1 MTAPPDI
8 PEQRDDLAVAL
19 AEALGEHLSS
29 MTYTTGST
37 VFKEGEVEGHAF
49 LIESGMVEISR
60 LVAGKN
66 VKLGVLGP
74 GELFGEMAS
83 LDNQKRSA
91 TATALCDTELMPIS
105 AEHLQKLVDQTHPL
119 VNLLLRLLLNRFRV
133 TQNRALF
140 GDKLDGA
147 SDTAKGIKTDKFLE
161 SARARAIERIKF
173 EKALREALQRRE
185 FELHFQPVVR
195 LSDRSIA
202 GFEALIRWFSPE
214 RGLASPSEFIGIAE
228 ETGLIVPIGLW
239 VIEHSLHHL
248 ARFQA
253 RHRKVYPDH
262 PPLFMSA
269 NVSGRQLESAS
280 DVDTI
285 AGVIRNIGV
294 APDTIKLEI
303 TEAVLMSN
311 PEVARAGL
319 GKLKN
324 LGLELAIDDFGTGY
338 SSLSYLH
345 RFQIDTLKIDRSFVN
360 RMLNDKES
368 DQIVNSIVG
377 LARSLNMEIIA
388 EGVERPEEVTRLEEL
403 GCDLAQ
409 GFLFAHPAPPDQ
421 IMDMLEKPLDLAA
434 QKAS

>member
-1 MTAPPDI
+1 MDLVEKP
-8 PEQRDDLAVAL
+8 DDLAVAL
-19 AEALGEHLSS
+19 ATALGEHLSS
-29 MTYTTGST
+29 ITYTTGSNIFT
-37 VFKEGEVEGHAF
+37 EGESEGHAY
-49 LIESGMVEISR
+49 LIESGMVEIYR
-60 LVAGKN
+60 EVEGKK
-66 VKLGVLGP
+66 VTLGVLGP

-83 LDNQKRSA
+83 LDNQRRSA
-91 TATALCDTELMPIS
+91 TATVLCDTEVMPIS
-105 AEHLQKLVDQTHPL
+105 AEHLQKLVNQTHPL

-140 GDKLDGA
+140 GTQMEEA
-147 SDTAKGIKTDKFLE
+147 TDTAKGIKPDKVLE
-161 SARARAIERIKF
+161 AARARAIQRIKF
-173 EKALREALQRRE
+173 EKALREGLQRRE
-185 FELHFQPVVR
+185 FELHFQPVIR
-195 LSDRSIA
+195 LHDRSIA
-202 GFEALIRWFSPE
+202 GFEALIRWFSPD
-214 RGLASPSEFIGIAE
+214 RGLLNPGEFISVAE

-239 VIEHSLHHL
+239 VVEHSLHHL
-248 ARFQA
+248 LRFQA
-253 RHRKVYPDH
+253 RHRKMFPDQ
-262 PPLFMSA
+262 PALFMSA

-294 APDTIKLEI
+294 DPKTIKLEI

-311 PEVARAGL
+311 SDIARTGL

-368 DQIVNSIVG
+368 GQIVNSIVG

-403 GCDLAQ
+403 GCHLAQ
-409 GFLFAHPAPPDQ
+409 GFLFARPVPPDQ
-421 IMDMLEKPLDLAA
+421 IMDMLEKPLEFAA